1 MAVAATGALA
11 IEGLAKTY
19 ETRTGGVVALERCDL
34 TIAPGEL
41 VAIVGPSGCG
51 KSTLANIV
59 AGFDRPTAGRI
70 RLDGRDIAA
79 AHLAPRPGPDR
90 VVVFQHGALFPW
102 MSVLDNVMYGAL
114 RLPGADPAVV
124 RRNALDLLARS
135 GGLDAAAARF
145 PGQISSGMQRR
156 VEIVRAL
163 MTDPAVLI
171 LDEPFRAMD
180 SVTKT
185 RMHEHVLTL
194 HETVPKT
201 TLFITHDLQEALL
214 LADRVVV
221 MTTRPGRIKQ
231 VVEVDLPRPRHTD
244 TLGTEAFRALKAAT
258 HAAVHEEAEKAFAQG
273 ERELA

>member
-1 MAVAATGALA
+1 MTPPATGALT
-11 IEGLAKTY
+11 IDGLAKTY
-19 ETRTGGVVALERCDL
+19 ATRTGGVVALERCDL
-34 TIAPGEL
+34 AIAPGEL
-41 VAIVGPSGCG
+41 VAVVGPSGCG
-51 KSTLANIV
+51 KSTLANIL
-59 AGFDRPTAGRI
+59 AGFDRPTGGRI
-70 RLDGRDIAA
+70 RLDGREVAGPGVE
-79 AHLAPRPGPDR
+79 PRPGPDR

-102 MSVLDNVMYGAL
+102 MTVLENVMYGAL
-114 RLPGADPAVV
+114 RLPGADPARVAGAA
-124 RRNALDLLARS
+124 RDLLARS
-135 GGLDAAAARF
+135 GGLDEAAERY
-145 PGQISSGMQRR
+145 PGRISSGMQRR

-180 SVTKT
+180 SVTKS
-185 RMHEHVLTL
+185 RMHAHVLRL
-194 HETVPKT
+194 HEEVPKT

-231 VVEVDLPRPRHTD
+231 VVDVDLPRPRHTD
-244 TLGTEAFRALKAAT
+244 ALGTEAFRALKAAT